1 MSPATA
7 AHFQLCYRSY
17 INGEAGFAFPC
28 DERGHVDLDSLSD
41 RTRIDYLYAR
51 AMVGKELD
59 PPLVEYT
66 PLH

>member
-17 INGEAGFAFPC
+17 VDREAGFAFPC
-28 DERGHVDLDSLSD
+28 DECGHVDLDSLSD
-41 RTRIDYLYAR
+41 RTRNDYLYAR

-59 PPLVEYT
+59 PPLVECT
-66 PLH
+66 RLH